1 MAFPVCFPLDLDK
14 GLCYPQPA
22 AKKFL
27 YVLHSYF
34 EVICYPAVV
43 EEVKGFKS

>member
-22 AKKFL
+22 AKKIL

-34 EVICYPAVV
+34 EVICYPARV
-43 EEVKGFKS
+43 EEVQGFKC